1 MSRKQEMSVCY
12 WACNNAASGLWVLL
26 RWNHSDWK
34 EEAASRGRGHQS
46 SLEPK
51 AQSGLSRQWSLVH
64 VWVCFSMETQWRWPC
79 AVGYYTD
86 CQLLAKHWTSLYPC
100 KPCVQTSVLT
110 AWSTAVEERMASI
123 DVFSRP
129 HCLWGFYLLVSD
141 FSSLALSMPHSYP
154 IYSIGFFF

>member
-1 MSRKQEMSVCY
+1 MSVCY

-46 SLEPK
+46 SLGPK
-51 AQSGLSRQWSLVH
+51 AQSACQDSGPLFMCGFASL
-64 VWVCFSMETQWRWPC
+64 WRCNEDDPC

-86 CQLLAKHWTSLYPC
+86 CQLLAKHWTSLCPC
-100 KPCVQTSVLT
+100 KSCVQTGVLI
-110 AWSTAVEERMASI
+110 AWSAAVEERMASI